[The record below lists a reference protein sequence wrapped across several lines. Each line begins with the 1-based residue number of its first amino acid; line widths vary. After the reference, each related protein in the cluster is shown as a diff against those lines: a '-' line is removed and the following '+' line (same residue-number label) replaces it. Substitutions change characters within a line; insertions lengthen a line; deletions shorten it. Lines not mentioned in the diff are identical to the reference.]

1 MQELTTIIL
10 ASSKGADMKSAKPL
24 YTHEICGQAMISY
37 VTEVGLRAGSGS
49 LVVALNNS
57 NYDIESLLP
66 DSSIIVNQGEAE
78 SVGNAL
84 SLLRSDIE
92 KNIDGTVLLL
102 PGNCPAIKDE
112 TIKAAYDFH
121 IAKENMVTVF
131 STPEGSL
138 SDICFIN
145 TKAILKLFDSEF
157 IGEDINELYTSDI
170 LKIYFK
176 KGLKLFN
183 YITSQPE
190 ELIVVNNRQS
200 LCEAEQ
206 VIQTRIINR
215 HMENGVTFHFP
226 ATCMIHPKAKIGMD
240 TEIYQGTVI
249 KGETQIGTGCTIGPN
264 TMIEESILGNNV
276 SALNAVILQSQVG
289 DSTNIGPFA
298 YIRPGS
304 KIGDH
309 IKIGDFVEIKNSVIG
324 DNSKVPHL
332 SYIGDSDI
340 GKGVNIGCGS
350 ITVNYDGRQKH
361 RTVVEDDAFIG
372 CNVNLVSP
380 VVVKHNA
387 FVGAGSTITKE
398 VPEYSLAI
406 ARSSQTI
413 IADWV
418 RKKGLDKK

>member
-10 ASSKGADMKSAKPL
+10 ASSEGTDMKSAKPL
-24 YTHEICGQAMISY
+24 YAHEICGQAMISY
-37 VTEVGLRAGSGS
+37 VVEAGFRASLDS

-57 NYDIESLLP
+57 TDGIEALLP
-66 DSSIIVNQGEAE
+66 DSSIIAHQGEAV
-78 SVGNAL
+78 STGNAI
-84 SLLRSDIE
+84 SLVKSNIE
-92 KNIDGTVLLL
+92 KNPDRTILLL
-102 PGNCPAIKDE
+102 PGNYPAIKGE
-112 TIKAAYDFH
+112 TLTAAFEFH
-121 IAKENMVTVF
+121 ISKGNMVTVI
-131 STPEGSL
+131 STPTGSL

-145 TKAILKLFDSEF
+145 AEAILQLFDLEI
-157 IGEDINELYTSDI
+157 IGKDINELNITDI

-176 KGLKLFN
+176 KGVKLSS
-183 YITSQPE
+183 YTTSQPE
-190 ELIVVNNRQS
+190 ELIMVNNRQS
-200 LCEAEQ
+200 LNEAEQ
-206 VIQTRIINR
+206 VIQKRIINK
-215 HMENGVTFHFP
+215 HMETGVTFHFP
-226 ATCMIHPKAKIGMD
+226 STCLIHPKAQIGMD
-240 TEIYQGTVI
+240 TEIYQGTII
-249 KGETQIGTGCTIGPN
+249 KGESIIGQGCSIGPN
-264 TMIEESILGNNV
+264 SMIENSILGNDV
-276 SALNAVILQSQVG
+276 SAINAVILQSQVG
-289 DSTNIGPFA
+289 NSTNIGPFA

-324 DNSKVPHL
+324 NNSKVPHL

-350 ITVNYDGRQKH
+350 ITVNYDGKKKH
-361 RTVVEDDAFIG
+361 RTVVEDNAFIG

-380 VVVKHNA
+380 VLVKNNA

-418 RKKGLDKK
+418 KKKGLDKK